1 MMKKIYSL
9 LFALIT
15 LSTLN
20 AQNDL
25 EVRSFISPQLNFN
38 YDTTALVDI
47 KIEMKNNGSSTL
59 IAGDTIYITL
69 RIATNDTTSFI
80 DYSKLLT
87 VNVPNG
93 SVTELLLEEDYHFD
107 KSNDYSVCAGIDGTH
122 QIPNN
127 TRFQKSPTCVAF
139 VVGVNEIKTKVEKL
153 FYANNKINF
162 RFNQKVNA
170 QLHVYDISGKEIF
183 SSRVNQKAGE
193 LDFAAPASGFY
204 LLRLVEENGNT
215 TTSKFLVSNK

>member
-1 MMKKIYSL
+1 MKKIYSL

-15 LSTLN
+15 FSTLN

-47 KIEMKNNGSSTL
+47 KIEMKNNGPSTL

-69 RIATNDTTSFI
+69 RIATNDTTTFI
-80 DYSKLLT
+80 NYSKLLT

-170 QLHVYDISGKEIF
+170 QVHVYDISGKEIF

-215 TTSKFLVSNK
+215 TTSKFIVSNK

>member
-1 MMKKIYSL
+1 MKKIY
-9 LFALIT
+9 ALIIA
-15 LSTLN
+15 LFSISAIN

-25 EVRSFISPQLNFN
+25 EVRSFVSPQLNFN

-47 KIEMKNNGSSTL
+47 KIEMKNNGPSIL
-59 IAGDTIYITL
+59 IAGDTIYVTL
-69 RIATNDTTSFI
+69 RIATNDTTIFI
-80 DYSKLLT
+80 DYSKLLS
-87 VNVPNG
+87 VNLPKDA
-93 SVTELLLEEDYHFD
+93 VTELLLEEDYHFD
-107 KSNDYSVCAGIDGTH
+107 KSNDYSVCAGIDGTY

-139 VVGVNEIKTKVEKL
+139 VVGINEIKTKVEKL
-153 FYANNKINF
+153 YYANNKINF

-170 QLHVYDISGKEIF
+170 QVHVYDISGKEIF
-183 SSRVNQKAGE
+183 NSRVNQKAGE

-215 TTSKFLVSNK
+215 TSSKFVVSNK